1 MQSRHP
7 ALPCHP
13 RHRRSDR
20 PGAPGHTYRA
30 GLGWYLL

>member
-20 PGAPGHTYRA
+20 PGRA
-30 GLGWYLL
+30 GPYVPSRSRLIPA